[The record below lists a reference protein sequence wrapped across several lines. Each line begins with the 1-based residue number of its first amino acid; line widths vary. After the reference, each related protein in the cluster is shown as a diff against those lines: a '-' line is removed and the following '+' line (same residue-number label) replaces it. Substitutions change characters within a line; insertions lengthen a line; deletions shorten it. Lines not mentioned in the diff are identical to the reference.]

1 MGGFSPLKGFCTEA
15 EYKSVV
21 NDMQLPV
28 RSRYCRTVFPSIA
41 PCCLLLSL
49 SLSLARFLLS
59 LAVVW
64 GRERARGAAFSPA
77 PTGARATLHFDRPST
92 EPVDFV
98 QWHLQSLVRRLGSHA
113 LPWAA
118 DSCPWVG
125 KLRTVLPFYEP

>member
-1 MGGFSPLKGFCTEA
+1 VGGFSPLKGFCTEA

-64 GRERARGAAFSPA
+64 GEREREREREQEELRF
-77 PTGARATLHFDRPST
+77 RPHP
-92 EPVDFV
+92 PV
-98 QWHLQSLVRRLGSHA
+98 LVRHCILIGHQPNLSI
-113 LPWAA
+113 LC
-118 DSCPWVG
+118 SGTCS
-125 KLRTVLPFYEP
+125 LL

>member
-64 GRERARGAAFSPA
+64 GRERERESKRSCVFARTHRCSCDIAF
-77 PTGARATLHFDRPST
+77 
-92 EPVDFV
+92 
-98 QWHLQSLVRRLGSHA
+98 
-113 LPWAA
+113 
-118 DSCPWVG
+118 
-125 KLRTVLPFYEP
+125 